1 MLGENTV
8 RKLGIEV
15 FYWLANWSDD
25 QTGVFARAKAN
36 GCDVVE
42 VSLIDGGDTD
52 TARFRSEL
60 DRYELDVC
68 CSLGLPADKDI
79 TAADEATRRAGIAYL
94 KQCVDAAVRLGS
106 PILGG
111 LPHVP
116 WLQFPTEHDLRPY
129 RERSANAMREVAS
142 YASDRGVTLCVEII
156 NRFETY
162 IFNTVAEALD
172 YLALVDHPNLKLQL
186 DTYHMNMEEDDLA
199 AAIVAAG
206 AKLGHFHCADSNRR
220 LPGGGHIQW
229 SPIKAAL
236 DQVGYVGPL
245 VMETFPNP
253 NAETGRAVNVW
264 RPLADDYDGEL
275 RAALAL
281 LRSQVA

>member
-1 MLGENTV
+1 M

-15 FYWLANWSDD
+15 FYWLDNWSDD
-25 QTGVFARAKAN
+25 QTSVFARAKAN
-36 GCDVVE
+36 GCDAVE
-42 VSLIDGGDTD
+42 VSLIDGSDTD
-52 TARFRSEL
+52 TALFRAEL
-60 DRYELDVC
+60 DRNGLDVY

-79 TAADEATRRAGIAYL
+79 TSADEATRRAGVLYL
-94 KQCVDAAVRLGS
+94 RQCVDAAARIGS

-116 WLQFPTEHDLRPY
+116 WLHFPTEGDLRPY
-129 RERSANAMREVAS
+129 RERSANAIREVAS
-142 YASDRGVTLCVEII
+142 YASDHGVTLCVEII

-186 DTYHMNMEEDDLA
+186 DTYHMNMEEADLA
-199 AAIVAAG
+199 AAIISAG
-206 AKLGHFHCADSNRR
+206 SHLGHFHCTDSNRR

-229 SPIKAAL
+229 GPIKAAL
-236 DQVGYVGPL
+236 DQVGYTGPL
-245 VMETFPNP
+245 IMETFPNP

-264 RPLADDYDGEL
+264 RPLAHDYDTEL

-281 LRSQVA
+281 LRQQVA